1 MIKLMNLEY
10 IQDPRSIED
19 VSDEVI
25 IGSAE
30 PPLLPRH
37 IHCCNYLFPHRQNF
51 FFFLFFFTSPHFF
64 CAARKGERL
73 VYSEISE
80 TVFPAKIV
88 QFQPIVVCFSRHSME
103 RAV

>member
-19 VSDEVI
+19 VFDEVI

-64 CAARKGERL
+64 LRGEETRKAGIFGNIRDSLSCEN
-73 VYSEISE
+73 S
-80 TVFPAKIV
+80 TVSANCCMF
-88 QFQPIVVCFSRHSME
+88 FSS
-103 RAV
+103 